1 MAREALGVERDKKR
15 ARKHS
20 SQEITRIAV
29 ATLATAKGILADY
42 QENGSIAVATLA
54 TAIAT
59 AKCTLPDYQDN
70 GSIAVATLAT
80 AIAAHGLFE
89 RGFQPII
96 GFYQS

>member
-20 SQEITRIAV
+20 SQEITKIAV
-29 ATLATAKGILADY
+29 ATLATTIYTAKSILA
-42 QENGSIAVATLA
+42 
-54 TAIAT
+54 
-59 AKCTLPDYQDN
+59 DYQDN

-89 RGFQPII
+89 RGF
-96 GFYQS
+96 